1 MKKLM
6 NMTNDE
12 LLQLQEQL
20 CNDPKNKNDEGK
32 LMLYNKRTQK
42 KLEEIRRWIVANSIR
57 AKGAMT

>member
-6 NMTNDE
+6 RMTNAE

-32 LMLYNKRTQK
+32 LMLYNKKTQR
-42 KLEEIRRWIVANSIR
+42 KLEEIRHWIVANSIL
-57 AKGAMT
+57 AKGEAA